1 MRRLALSAAV
11 LFAVAPVAAFGQGS
25 SASKSKA
32 DPQSKSQ
39 SKEMPGDPMAGWTP
53 PKITREAQGK
63 KELHAMFKK
72 MEDAGRKGDL
82 EAAAALID
90 FPVMMIT
97 DSKSGEAM
105 GDPWSR
111 EQWEQVMKPFYEKP
125 MADMKVT
132 HSPTIFFLSDNL
144 ASVDDKWTMT
154 TAGKKMTGR
163 SSSIAIRKGGEWKV
177 KAMVEGGWGDMPM
190 PEGTTTGTSGSG
202 MSGSTGSTGSTDT
215 GSTGTMG
222 GTESGTTG
230 GTGTTGDTGTT
241 GSGTGTTGS
250 TGSTGTTGDTGTSG
264 STGTGTSGSTGTGTS
279 GSTGTGTTGGSGT
292 EGTTGS
298 TPQPGGTK

>member
-1 MRRLALSAAV
+1 MRRLALSVAV

-32 DPQSKSQ
+32 DPQAKSQ
-39 SKEMPGDPMAGWTP
+39 SKEMQGDPMAGWTP
-53 PKITREAQGK
+53 PKVTREAQGK
-63 KELHAMFKK
+63 KELLALFKK
-72 MEDAGRKGDL
+72 MEDAGKKGDL
-82 EAAAALID
+82 QAAAALID

-105 GDPWSR
+105 GEAWSQ
-111 EQWEQVMKPFYEKP
+111 EQWEQVMRPFYEKP

-132 HSPTIFFLSDNL
+132 HSPTIFFLSDSL
-144 ASVDDKWTMT
+144 ASVDDKWSMT
-154 TAGKKMTGR
+154 AGGKKMAGR
-163 SSSIAIRKGGEWKV
+163 NSSIAIRKGGEWKL

-190 PEGTTTGTSGSG
+190 PEGSATTGTSGSG
-202 MSGSTGSTGSTDT
+202 MSGSTGSTGSTDPGT
-215 GSTGTMG
+215 GSSGTMG
-222 GTESGTTG
+222 GSTGSTDTGSTSGTTGGTGTTGTTG

-250 TGSTGTTGDTGTSG
+250 TE
-264 STGTGTSGSTGTGTS
+264 
-279 GSTGTGTTGGSGT
+279 TGTTGGSGT